1 MKLYYLPLE
10 RYAERASALMSC
22 PDGWVE
28 RDLKKYHIPFVRVE
42 GDQLTATIGSGSV
55 LDAQGRCHYAATQTA
70 RLIRDHLANIED
82 GDIVYVEDFFHP
94 SVEALF
100 YIRHL
105 TGKKFKIA
113 TFCYAQSVDD
123 SDFTYPMREWLRP
136 IEQGYARQYDF
147 IFVCSPILKQLLI
160 DAGVCN
166 AAKDNIYVTGLPF
179 NSECLKRQIEAMGV
193 DFSACEEKEQFVL
206 FSSRFDDEK
215 DPMFFMNVVKAM
227 PDTKFVIVS
236 PYTTRP
242 PSRNPEVLRRLEAL
256 LARPD
261 SNLELRHTPSK
272 ADYYRTLAKA
282 RVQFN
287 CAIQDWVSW
296 TLIEASMFGCSPVY
310 PRWKDFPRELDNDSR
325 FLYERKNLSEAAEC
339 IRYLM
344 HTNTVRSYGRVA
356 QRHDQTWAKQ
366 LNIMGFRLEED

>member
-1 MKLYYLPLE
+1 M
-10 RYAERASALMSC
+10 
-22 PDGWVE
+22 
-28 RDLKKYHIPFVRVE
+28 
-42 GDQLTATIGSGSV
+42 
-55 LDAQGRCHYAATQTA
+55 
-70 RLIRDHLANIED
+70 
-82 GDIVYVEDFFHP
+82 
-94 SVEALF
+94 
-100 YIRHL
+100 
-105 TGKKFKIA
+105 
-113 TFCYAQSVDD
+113 
-123 SDFTYPMREWLRP
+123 
-136 IEQGYARQYDF
+136 
-147 IFVCSPILKQLLI
+147 
-160 DAGVCN
+160 
-166 AAKDNIYVTGLPF
+166 
-179 NSECLKRQIEAMGV
+179 
-193 DFSACEEKEQFVL
+193 L

-215 DPMFFMNVVKAM
+215 DPMFFMNVVEAM

-242 PSRNPEVLRRLEAL
+242 PSRNPEVLRSLEAL
-256 LARPD
+256 LSRPD

-325 FLYERKNLSEAAEC
+325 FLYTRRSLVEAVEA

-344 HTNTVRSYGRVA
+344 GTLTVRSCGWVA

-366 LNIMGFRLEED
+366 LSIMGFNLKED